1 MNMRI
6 LNDGGI
12 DGAHKDAEYDAINK
26 WWINNESVDYTGKLD
41 VKGVLT
47 ELKGKLD
54 GGTATAADFSQALT
68 VYTTLQRAA
77 KNYRANP
84 GDKNM
89 FDQIEPWISYWDDL
103 TASAIDYITAAKQVL
118 AGDTETAKATY
129 ASA

>member
-77 KNYRANP
+77 KTAEAINAYHNLRTPATRTC
-84 GDKNM
+84 
-89 FDQIEPWISYWDDL
+89 L
-103 TASAIDYITAAKQVL
+103 TRSNRGSAT
-118 AGDTETAKATY
+118 GTT
-129 ASA
+129 

>member
-12 DGAHKDAEYDAINK
+12 DGAHKDAEYDAVNK

-103 TASAIDYITAAKQVL
+103 TASAIDYITAAKQR
-118 AGDTETAKATY
+118 
-129 ASA
+129 SR